1 MQDIIFFNNKKHVLF
16 FNSKKHRVLESFMS
30 VNSHEYLSQF
40 THDDLNQYTHDQI
53 YNDIKINK
61 KG

>member
-16 FNSKKHRVLESFMS
+16 FNNKKHRVLESCMS
-30 VNSHEYLSQF
+30 VNSHGYLSQF

>member
-30 VNSHEYLSQF
+30 VNSHKYLSQF